1 MFYKDNT
8 KKRLIEVMQRVDP
21 NFKPR
26 LNEKLNIGL
35 NEELNVGLNEEN
47 RPLHQIAQEIY
58 DDWGRNVNYAA
69 KPYLEAMSTLD
80 SVNDNYY
87 MDSGKSIVL
96 YFLSNASTWRGET
109 AKRIK
114 IELKKMVGLKEN
126 ITNEDFD
133 QSTEEFIPHGSYTVS
148 NAGGYEIMLNDAGDA
163 ARVRDAFGS
172 DNPETSDW
180 LEIEYVPSE
189 DTEEE
194 FEPVIDPKGYN
205 IPLNL
210 VMRLR
215 EDKNNPV
222 ISEESTVYPK
232 EQLMGDFSKYAQ
244 EHNIDK
250 KIWSDV
256 YSVWYKNDINSYN
269 DLIIMMNR
277 LTGVNEEGNKYKY
290 PDNAK
295 TLEKLLNTAE
305 EEGYITSHER
315 IAEYISVAAKET
327 ATEFDNLHPNE
338 QDVFWDS
345 YYKKFLKK
353 IGKIK

>member
-8 KKRLIEVMQRVDP
+8 KKRLLEVMQRVDST
-21 NFKPR
+21 FKP
-26 LNEKLNIGL
+26 KL
-35 NEELNVGLNEEN
+35 NEELNIGLNEEN
-47 RPLHQIAQEIY
+47 RPLYDIAREIY

-126 ITNEDFD
+126 ITNENFEE
-133 QSTEEFIPHGSYTVS
+133 SGEEFVPHGSYTVS

-189 DTEEE
+189 DGEEE

-210 VMRLR
+210 VMRINNEGINENDKWIQKAVDPKHKGYCTPMTKATCTPARKALAKR
-215 EDKNNPV
+215 FKAGIED
-222 ISEESTVYPK
+222 E
-232 EQLMGDFSKYAQ
+232 
-244 EHNIDK
+244 
-250 KIWSDV
+250 
-256 YSVWYKNDINSYN
+256 
-269 DLIIMMNR
+269 
-277 LTGVNEEGNKYKY
+277 
-290 PDNAK
+290 
-295 TLEKLLNTAE
+295 
-305 EEGYITSHER
+305 
-315 IAEYISVAAKET
+315 
-327 ATEFDNLHPNE
+327 
-338 QDVFWDS
+338 
-345 YYKKFLKK
+345 
-353 IGKIK
+353 